1 MSGGEEAQFV
11 VAPEQTFDALYGLR
25 HLETSDESARGEVPV
40 RRELMQPW
48 GLVHG
53 GVYAAMAESLASWAT
68 ALAVAREGR
77 LCATSRV
84 TIAVR
89 PRPS

>member
-1 MSGGEEAQFV
+1 M
-11 VAPEQTFDALYGLR
+11 
-25 HLETSDESARGEVPV
+25 

-68 ALAVAREGR
+68 AMAVASDGDIVMGMSNN
-77 LCATSRV
+77 TSFLRPIGAG
-84 TIAVR
+84 TIHAPR
-89 PRPS
+89 DASPPRPHDLGVGRRHQRR